1 MTKYLVFTQH
11 VSLNAVLSSS
21 FQKGVF
27 FILVMKAQPKVSCF
41 RKPYFSKKIQ
51 SKKGRRRTQLSFLGI
66 FSILFGQNIGFPGS
80 CGLCALQS

>member
-51 SKKGRRRTQLSFLGI
+51 SKKEEEELSYLSLVFFLYSLVRI
-66 FSILFGQNIGFPGS
+66 
-80 CGLCALQS
+80 